1 MDDYEQQPIV
11 LRVIIAAFII
21 CMIALALSANAQPPL
36 TWCPVQVHDHTKYF
50 RIGQWIEKGGVQ
62 TRVRVCQYKQCK
74 NYKLKQ
80 TQKRKV

>member
-36 TWCPVQVHDHTKYF
+36 TWCPVQVHDHDKHF
-50 RIGQWIEKGGVQ
+50 RIGQWIEKGGVE
-62 TRVRVCQYKQCK
+62 TRARVCKDKTCVNYNNKQ
-74 NYKLKQ
+74 KQ
-80 TQKRKV
+80 RRK